1 VRLSL
6 RPAALQDLEEAHSWH
21 EAQRPGL
28 GEEYLAAVD
37 EVLASVAE
45 APLRN
50 RVLTLDTRQA
60 LVRRFPYRVLYR
72 ILGAEVVIVAC
83 FHASR
88 DPRQWRQ
95 RR

>member
-1 VRLSL
+1 MRLSL
-6 RPAALQDLEEAHSWH
+6 RPAVLQDLEEAYRWY

-28 GEEYLAAVD
+28 GGDYLAAVD

-45 APLRN
+45 APLRY

-72 ILGAEVVIVAC
+72 ILGAEVVVVAC

-88 DPRQWRQ
+88 DPRGWRQ